1 MTIAT
6 GTNADITNTEITN
19 IEATTV
25 EPSLDKKTW
34 TDEEFM
40 ALPEQGRYELVDGE
54 VIEIGNSGMEHGYL
68 ASILNFHL
76 SRCILPQ
83 KLGILCDSSTA
94 FAMTT
99 GNKRSP
105 DIGFVAKARLQGL
118 KRLPKGFFQG
128 APDLAVEVISPS
140 NTFEEIHNK
149 LVEYFDNDC
158 RLAWV
163 IHPDE
168 QSVLVYR
175 QPQPD
180 RLLKRTDSLDGEEV
194 VPGFTL
200 ALSELFA
207 ELDF

>member
-1 MTIAT
+1 MTIAA
-6 GTNADITNTEITN
+6 GSSPE
-19 IEATTV
+19 TTSV
-25 EPSLDKKTW
+25 ETTIGQKIW

-40 ALPEQGRYELVDGE
+40 ALPEDGRYELVDGE
-54 VIEIGNSGMEHGYL
+54 VIEIGNSGMEHGNISTFLGGALELY
-68 ASILNFHL
+68 AR
-76 SRCILPQ
+76 SR
-83 KLGILCDSSTA
+83 KLGVTCDSSTA
-94 FAMTT
+94 FAMKT

-149 LVEYFDNDC
+149 LVEYFDNGC

-180 RLLKRTDSLDGEEV
+180 RLLKLTDSLDGEDV

-200 ALSELFA
+200 SVSELFA

>member
-1 MTIAT
+1 MSISV
-6 GTNADITNTEITN
+6 EKS
-19 IEATTV
+19 IE
-25 EPSLDKKTW
+25 KKIW

-40 ALPEQGRYELVDGE
+40 ALPEGGRYELVDGE
-54 VIEIGNSGMEHGYL
+54 VVDMGNSGMEHGYV
-68 ASILNFHL
+68 ASILNILVGGYVL
-76 SRCILPQ
+76 SQ
-83 KLGILCDSSTA
+83 KLGVVCDSSTA
-94 FAMTT
+94 FAMKT

-105 DIGFVAKARLQGL
+105 DFSFVSKDRLQGVR
-118 KRLPKGFFQG
+118 RLTKGFFQG

-149 LVEYFDNDC
+149 LVEYFENGC

-163 IHPDE
+163 INPDE

-180 RLLKRTDSLDGEEV
+180 RLLKVTDALSGEEV
-194 VPGFTL
+194 IPGFEL
-200 ALSELFA
+200 PVAELFA

>member
-1 MTIAT
+1 MIVAS
-6 GTNADITNTEITN
+6 
-19 IEATTV
+19 
-25 EPSLDKKTW
+25 EPQVW
-34 TDEEFM
+34 TDQEFM
-40 ALPEQGRYELVDGE
+40 TLPEDGGRYELVNGE
-54 VIEIGNSGMEHGYL
+54 VVDVGNSGMEHGNIGIFLGGAIELYVR
-68 ASILNFHL
+68 SK
-76 SRCILPQ
+76 
-83 KLGILCDSSTA
+83 KLGVTCDSSTA
-94 FAMTT
+94 FTLKT

-105 DIGFVAKARLQGL
+105 DVSFIAKERLQGI

-149 LVEYFDNDC
+149 LVEYFDNGC

-175 QPQPD
+175 QPRPDQLLKLGD
-180 RLLKRTDSLDGEEV
+180 RLEGEEV
-194 VPGFTL
+194 IPGFSL
-200 ALSELFA
+200 PVADLFV